1 MKVKKIIFGLIIT
14 LLVLIIGIG
23 ENIVLATGETTKTL
37 CLSYARYVYDGT
49 DFVKKGAYAVSNG
62 HNIYQIMDT
71 STNMPLKKIYC
82 LDAPTS
88 YTWNYQIDDTGEI
101 KEESGNINTPAT
113 YNRSYNM
120 VKDNDIIKKLAVTN
134 YNKVNNSKYYG
145 QILWLLDNAYVEG
158 TDKNKNEED
167 IKALLGRVGIKK
179 TKIYNY
185 AKNNID
191 YMLSK
196 TVYTYTT
203 KEYDD
208 LVNFIEDE
216 SNGIKYKEG
225 TEERYKGDKCSELL
239 EEKVDAE
246 KYPKWLRKDKM
257 CGYSK
262 NGKGYYYI
270 DKDGNT
276 VECSL
281 PAELVESV
289 QQAALWYYVNGAN
302 YDYYTGK
309 NASDMKLWLNYSIGS
324 NVDNREYNSLASYY
338 YNSTTGKIEY
348 STTTGVPGAVG
359 QMYQEQACLLYD
371 YLIDSA
377 NAANPGDNNA
387 YANESTKVP
396 LSVNAS
402 TNMKKVN
409 SKYVVGPIKLEKVG
423 ELPYIL
429 ENNLVV
435 KDQDN
440 NAISG
445 WYLSDENG
453 NARSVTD
460 YSTLVGETTGFYV
473 TVPSTAI
480 SGVKISLNGT
490 YQITEKTLWMTDES
504 TTDATAEQLL
514 VEITK
519 KDEPF
524 ELNVNAAD
532 KKTFDLKL
540 VKYISEINGD
550 ATRGRTIT
558 KIDSSKLKDGSR
570 TTADYTLSK
579 DPLKVKTGEYVTYTL
594 RVYNEAELD
603 GYAEEIT
610 EDIPNGLEYIYDNGI
625 TIDATGN
632 IDYSACTKT
641 LTDEDKKAIEFN
653 LSQGW
658 TIKTTNSTT
667 NRIEMVKTDYLSK
680 AKSTSNEI
688 KAFDATNDDGKGS
701 RLSYKEVKIML
712 KVVATDPTIGII
724 RNEAAITKDSDDDRD
739 SNPDEWKK
747 YEDDEDYDNVILEE
761 YDIALRKFIAAI
773 SSDANIEE
781 GEYVTV
787 DGTTSTAYTRAP
799 SVDTTHL
806 KDKTAT
812 TAIYKHPKDS
822 LTVARESYVL
832 YTIRVYNE
840 GDIDAYA
847 SKITDHLPTYLDYVE
862 CEFNDNYGW
871 TIGADGKTVSTDY
884 LSSELDKKNILKA
897 FDSANDDGKGSALDY
912 KDVQI
917 LCKVNKNAL
926 PMKNITNIA
935 QITEYQG
942 KDGTVV
948 PKDRDSKPDNLT
960 DDVLDQD
967 DRPNYEGGEDTDKT
981 DGYIPGQE
989 DDDDFERIVVREFDL
1004 ALLKYVSE
1012 VHVIEDG
1019 NETVTQTGNTGNN
1032 TTDMIPKVE
1041 INRKKLDSTIVK
1053 FVYIIKITNEG
1064 DIPGY
1069 ATEITDYVPEGLKF
1083 YEEDNKEWVDEGNNV
1098 ISTRA
1103 LKGTLL
1109 NPGESAT
1116 VEVTFRWI
1124 NGANNL
1130 GVKTNYAEISE
1141 DYNEYDVPDRDST
1154 PDNKIIEEDDM
1165 DYAPVLLAISTGLK
1179 ENVMPYVGVGGISLI
1194 MLAGGIILIKKFV
1207 L

>member
-71 STNMPLKKIYC
+71 STNMPLKNIYC

-179 TKIYNY
+179 TTVLALDTTETVRTLYY
-185 AKNNID
+185 AKDRWIYAPQGYEEAISRIINND
-191 YMLSK
+191 AYK
-196 TVYTYTT
+196 TTNSSGETRYIGSTELDAILEEIKRPSWVKYG
-203 KEYDD
+203 
-208 LVNFIEDE
+208 DE
-216 SNGIKYKEG
+216 SKE
-225 TEERYKGDKCSELL
+225 
-239 EEKVDAE
+239 
-246 KYPKWLRKDKM
+246 PK
-257 CGYSK
+257 GYSYK
-262 NGKGYYYI
+262 

-276 VECSL
+276 IECSL

-309 NASDMKLWLNYSIGS
+309 NASGMKLWLNYSIGS
-324 NVDNREYNSLASYY
+324 NVDNREYKPLASYY
-338 YNSTTGKIEY
+338 YNSTTGNIEY
-348 STTTGVPGAVG
+348 STASGLPGAVG

-387 YANESTKVP
+387 YANESTKNP
-396 LSVNAS
+396 LIVNAS

-440 NAISG
+440 NTISG

-453 NARSVTD
+453 NARSITD

-473 TVPSTAI
+473 TVPTTTI

-550 ATRGRTIT
+550 ATRGRTVT
-558 KIDSSKLKDGSR
+558 KIDSSKLKDGSK

-658 TIKTTNSTT
+658 TIKTTNATT

-688 KAFDATNDDGKGS
+688 KAFDVANDDGKGS
-701 RLSYKEVKIML
+701 GLSYKEVKIML
-712 KVVATDPTIGII
+712 KVVATDPTIGVI

-773 SSDANIEE
+773 SNDANIEE

-787 DGTTSTAYTRAP
+787 DGTTNTAYTRAP

-871 TIGADGKTVSTDY
+871 VVGADGKTVSTDY
-884 LSSELDKKNILKA
+884 LSSEKDKKNILKA
-897 FDSANDDGKGSALDY
+897 FDSVNDDGKGSGLDY

-960 DDVLDQD
+960 DDVLNQD
-967 DRPNYEGGEDTDKT
+967 DRPDYEGGEDTDKT

-1098 ISTRA
+1098 ISTKA

-1109 NPGESAT
+1109 NPGESAN